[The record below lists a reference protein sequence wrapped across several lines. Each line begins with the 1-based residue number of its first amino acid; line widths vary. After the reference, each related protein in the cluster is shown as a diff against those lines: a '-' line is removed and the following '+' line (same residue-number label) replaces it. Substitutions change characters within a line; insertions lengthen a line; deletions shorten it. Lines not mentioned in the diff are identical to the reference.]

1 MPEAALSR
9 KVEDQL
15 NERRLRYTD
24 EIATIVE
31 AAYKVIEATDSTD
44 PSLRAILAEAGVST
58 PIFYRHFD
66 SKDELLV
73 LLLDDGRRQL
83 AEYLKVRLD
92 KVQDPEAKIRAWVE
106 GMMVQV
112 LAPSAA
118 HRTRPF
124 FTDQGRLD
132 RNYAAQQRESTT
144 RLVELLLEPIS
155 MLGAEASDP
164 ALVHHH
170 AEAIYRLV
178 TGAMRH
184 HLTYETSPSQAEQQ
198 HLIDFCL
205 AGVRHVGLG

>member
-9 KVEDQL
+9 KAEDQL
-15 NERRLRYTD
+15 EERRLRYSD
-24 EIATIVE
+24 EIANIVE

-83 AEYLKVRLD
+83 AEYLKARLD
-92 KVQDPEAKIRAWVE
+92 RVEDPEAKVRAWVD

-112 LAPSAA
+112 LDSSAA

-124 FTDQGRLD
+124 FIDQGRLD
-132 RNYAAQQRESTT
+132 RQYPAQQRESAQ
-144 RLVELLLEPIS
+144 RLVEPLIEPIS
-155 MLGAEASDP
+155 VLCGRAADDP
-164 ALVHHH
+164 LVVRH
-170 AEAIYRLV
+170 ADAIYRLV

-184 HLTYETSPSQAEQQ
+184 HLTFETTPSKAERQ
-198 HLIDFCL
+198 HLSDFCL
-205 AGVRHVGLG
+205 AGVHHVGQS